1 MSSSPIQIAEGML
14 KIFQTGNE
22 STADTLLRSAFDSF
36 TSLPVDVWVVAK
48 DFFDADNRGLNE
60 RERIRLAEL
69 IKRGVSSED
78 FRRLMYIVVSRYVS
92 GLTDEQVGKILVKL
106 AGSRLGNA
114 AFKTFFSS
122 ELASWFGTYL
132 IPRFLLSAKIT
143 GMLGVG
149 AMVSR
154 SIYSSRNLKE
164 LNETI
169 YYALRNAGD
178 LDLLYFMVED
188 VLEPWVEAINYITSN
203 KMLSQEIFEHF
214 LEKAP
219 RL

>member
-1 MSSSPIQIAEGML
+1 MPQDI
-14 KIFQTGNE
+14 
-22 STADTLLRSAFDSF
+22 
-36 TSLPVDVWVVAK
+36 WVVTK
-48 DFFDADNRGLNE
+48 DFFDTDSRGINE
-60 RERIRLAEL
+60 RERIRLATL

-92 GLTDEQVGKILVKL
+92 GLTNEQVEKIMVKVV
-106 AGSRLGNA
+106 GSRLGNA

-122 ELASWFGTYL
+122 ELASWLGTYI

-143 GMLGVG
+143 GVLGVG

-154 SIYSSRNLKE
+154 SVYSSRELKE
-164 LNETI
+164 LNESI

-188 VLEPWVEAINYITSN
+188 VLKPWIEAINYLTTN
-203 KMLSQEIFEHF
+203 KMLSQEVFEHF
-214 LEKAP
+214 VEKVP
-219 RL
+219 VS